1 MQSAVELAS
10 GVKRSSGFVSFHEA
24 RRGLL
29 FARVSPR
36 LPAAAALEPHVVSK
50 GRTNRLMLPGD
61 VQPPGLEGIAPLE
74 ALLSPLQW
82 SRLAAVG
89 IASLRIDDSS
99 DARSAF
105 PFQLALT
112 PYWAFDDPDQTVM
125 LHAVLDTE

>member
-1 MQSAVELAS
+1 
-10 GVKRSSGFVSFHEA
+10 
-24 RRGLL
+24 
-29 FARVSPR
+29 
-36 LPAAAALEPHVVSK
+36 
-50 GRTNRLMLPGD
+50 MLPGD